1 MPAADIEIICRIPVF
16 RGLGREDC
24 GRLAAV
30 ARIERVE
37 KGRTL
42 FSEGDPSDIFY
53 ILIEGRVK
61 IFKVTPDGRDVIL
74 GIFDPGEPLGAVAVY
89 RAVDYP
95 ATAETLEESTVLA
108 IPRRDLF
115 KLLETYPTLTRGLLG
130 ALSLRLMELAG
141 RLADLT
147 GGRLEAR
154 FARLFLKLADSMGQ
168 QRAGVVFVPLHLS
181 RQELADFTGTTI
193 ETTIRIM
200 SRWGKNGLVA
210 TEKDGF
216 RIPDRAELEKIALV

>member
-1 MPAADIEIICRIPVF
+1 MPKPEIELICRIPVF
-16 RGLGREDC
+16 RGLAEEDC

-30 ARIERVE
+30 SKIERME
-37 KGRTL
+37 KGKTL
-42 FSEGDPSDIFY
+42 FSEGDPSDVFY
-53 ILIEGRVK
+53 ILVEGRVK
-61 IFKVTPDGRDVIL
+61 IFKVTPDGRDIIL
-74 GIFDPGEPLGAVAVY
+74 GIFEPGEPLGAVAVY

-95 ATAETLEESTVLA
+95 ATAEILEESTLLA

-115 KLLETYPTLTRGLLG
+115 QLLETYPTLTRGLLG

-147 GGRLEAR
+147 GGRLEPR
-154 FARLFLKLADSMGQ
+154 FARLFLKLADSMGEELKD
-168 QRAGVVFVPLHLS
+168 GVFVPLHLS

-200 SRWGKNGLVA
+200 SRWGKDGLVV
-210 TEKDGF
+210 TEKEGF
-216 RIPDRAELEKIALV
+216 RIPDREELEALALT